1 MAIKNLKYRWVQ
13 LMDQFRASGGV
24 DEDIQHEQASTVKR
38 KITYSI
44 EGARQRA
51 DQ

>member
-13 LMDQFRASGGV
+13 LIDQFRASSGV

-38 KITYSI
+38 RSLTP
-44 EGARQRA
+44 
-51 DQ
+51 